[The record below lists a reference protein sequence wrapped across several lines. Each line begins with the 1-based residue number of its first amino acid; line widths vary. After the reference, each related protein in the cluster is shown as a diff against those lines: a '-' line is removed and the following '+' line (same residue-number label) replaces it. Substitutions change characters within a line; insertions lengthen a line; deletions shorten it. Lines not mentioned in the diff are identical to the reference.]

1 MKHLT
6 AKAAILFSSILIVL
20 GVIVTFLST
29 PVFGYTQQNTYYV
42 RKSET
47 VMNYSFYPSG
57 SQLTPTEVFFECE
70 TNQTLSILLAANI
83 PFDFGIASQQPNGTE
98 AIYFSQENTVS
109 INTTWEPEKGGS
121 YYMKFTV
128 LSEAI
133 PLIDANVTENW
144 TELATKSVTQ
154 SFLDANF
161 AYVGLSIAI
170 LGLAILAPSLLI
182 DRRNKKV
189 PQL

>member
-1 MKHLT
+1 
-6 AKAAILFSSILIVL
+6 
-20 GVIVTFLST
+20 
-29 PVFGYTQQNTYYV
+29 
-42 RKSET
+42 
-47 VMNYSFYPSG
+47 
-57 SQLTPTEVFFECE
+57 
-70 TNQTLSILLAANI
+70 
-83 PFDFGIASQQPNGTE
+83 
-98 AIYFSQENTVS
+98 
-109 INTTWEPEKGGS
+109 
-121 YYMKFTV
+121 MKFTV